1 MEVQEYRILK
11 QAVGSILANG
21 LRYGALSAM
30 KQVYSE
36 GTVPKLGLFEGERV
50 PKTGLSSESLEQ

>member
-1 MEVQEYRILK
+1 MQIQEYRILK
-11 QAVGSILANG
+11 QAVGILANG

-36 GTVPKLGLFEGERV
+36 GTVPILGLFEGERV
-50 PKTGLSSESLEQ
+50 PKTGLSSESW